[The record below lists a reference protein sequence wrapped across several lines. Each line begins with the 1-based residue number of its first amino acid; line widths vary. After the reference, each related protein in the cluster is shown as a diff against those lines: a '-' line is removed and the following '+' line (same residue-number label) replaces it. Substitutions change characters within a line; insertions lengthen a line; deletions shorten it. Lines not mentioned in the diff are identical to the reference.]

1 MRVYGTLIGIPPAI
15 ILFMEVHYM
24 VYVQNING
32 LPLMPCSEA
41 KARHLLEEHKAV
53 IVSRTPFTIR
63 LKFVVDDIT
72 QPVTLGVDAGYETI
86 GLSAT
91 TETKVLFEAEVR
103 NRTDVVSLMTERRE
117 VRRARRGRLR
127 RRKARFDNRRRGW
140 LPHSVE
146 QRVRTHE
153 SAVRKVCSLLPVTKI
168 VVEVAAF
175 DIQKI
180 NNPDIEGTGY
190 QNGVQKGFENTK
202 AYVRERDNC
211 TCQYCHGNSKDKRL
225 EVHHLQRRADGGSD
239 RPDNLITLCKTCHD
253 KYHAGKIEL
262 TNVKPKMGFNGAAF
276 MTSSRWI
283 LVERLKAEYGDDKVS
298 VTYGYITKCDRED
311 AGLEKT
317 HYIDARCISGNP
329 NAKPNGRVYQIVKH
343 RSHNRKLFKTLTE
356 KGGIRRRNQSARIVH
371 GFRLF
376 DKVICNGEK
385 GYIHG
390 KRTSGYFHVKR
401 FDGTDISKGISYR
414 KLTFVEC
421 ARNLDVRPT

>member
-1 MRVYGTLIGIPPAI
+1 
-15 ILFMEVHYM
+15 M

-41 KARHLLEEHKAV
+41 KARHLLEEHRAV
-53 IVSRTPFTIR
+53 IVDYTPFTIR

-91 TETKVLFEAEVR
+91 TETKILFEAEVK

-117 VRRARRGRLR
+117 VRKARRSRLR
-127 RRKARFDNRRRGW
+127 RRKARFDNRRRTDGW
-140 LPHSVE
+140 LPPSVE

-153 SAVRKVCSLLPVTKI
+153 SAIRKVCSLLPVTKI

-180 NNPDIEGTGY
+180 NNPTIEGTEYQRGRQFGY
-190 QNGVQKGFENTK
+190 ENVK

-211 TCQYCHGNSKDKRL
+211 TCQYCHGKSKDKRL
-225 EVHHLQRRADGGSD
+225 EVHHLVHRADGGSD
-239 RPDNLITLCKTCHD
+239 NPDNLITLCKTCHD
-253 KYHAGKIEL
+253 KYHAGKIKL
-262 TNVKPKMGFNGAAF
+262 TNVKPKSGFKGAAF

-283 LVERLKAEYGDDKVS
+283 LVDRLKTEYGDDKVS
-298 VTYGYITKCDRED
+298 VTYGYITKCDRAD
-311 AGLEKT
+311 AGLEKA
-317 HYIDARCISGNP
+317 HYIDARCISGNL
-329 NAKPNGRVYQIVKH
+329 NVKPNGRVYQIVKH

-356 KGGIRRRNQSARIVH
+356 KGGIRRRNQSARVVH

-376 DKVICNGEK
+376 DKVICNGER

-414 KLTFVEC
+414 KLTFIEC

>member
-1 MRVYGTLIGIPPAI
+1 
-15 ILFMEVHYM
+15 M

-41 KARHLLEEHKAV
+41 KARHLLEEHRAV
-53 IVSRTPFTIR
+53 IVNRTPFTIR

-91 TETKVLFEAEVR
+91 TEKKVLFEAELE
-103 NRTDVVSLMTERRE
+103 NRTDVRKLVE
-117 VRRARRGRLR
+117 ARRSLR
-127 RRKARFDNRRRGW
+127 RSRRNCKTRYRAPRFNNRKRYDDW
-140 LPHSVE
+140 LPPSVE

-153 SAVRKVCSLLPVTKI
+153 SAVKKVCSLLPVTKI

-180 NNPDIEGTGY
+180 NNPDIEGTEY
-190 QNGVQKGFENTK
+190 QNGVQKDFENTK

-211 TCQYCHGNSKDKRL
+211 TCQYCHGKAKDRRL
-225 EVHHLQRRADGGSD
+225 EVHHLVHRSDGGSN

-253 KYHAGKIEL
+253 KYHAGKIKL
-262 TNVKPKMGFNGAAF
+262 TNVKPRTGFRGAAF

-283 LVERLKAEYGDDKVS
+283 LVDRLKAEYEDDKVS

-317 HYIDARCISGNP
+317 HYIDARCISGNS
-329 NAKPNGRVYQIVKH
+329 NAEPNGRVYQMTKCRCHDRQTHEAVAQKRYRKRRCVAVPHRVFGYRHGDIVKA
-343 RSHNRKLFKTLTE
+343 NAKT
-356 KGGIRRRNQSARIVH
+356 GFVQSV
-371 GFRLF
+371 
-376 DKVICNGEK
+376 
-385 GYIHG
+385 
-390 KRTSGYFHVKR
+390 RTRGYFVIGW
-401 FDGTDISKGISYR
+401 FDGSKATDGFSYKRLKLVQHSKS
-414 KLTFVEC
+414 
-421 ARNLDVRPT
+421 LDIR

>member
-1 MRVYGTLIGIPPAI
+1 
-15 ILFMEVHYM
+15 
-24 VYVQNING
+24 
-32 LPLMPCSEA
+32 MPCSEA
-41 KARHLLEEHKAV
+41 KARHLLKEHRAV
-53 IVSRTPFTIR
+53 IVNRTPFTIR
-63 LKFVVDDIT
+63 LNFVVDDIT
-72 QPVTLGVDAGYETI
+72 EPVTLGVDAGYETI

-91 TETKVLFEAEVR
+91 TETKVLFEAEVE
-103 NRTDVVSLMTERRE
+103 NRTDVVGLMTERRE
-117 VRRARRGRLR
+117 VRRARRSRLR
-127 RRKARFDNRRRGW
+127 RRPSRFDNRRRSDGW
-140 LPHSVE
+140 LPPSVE

-153 SAVRKVCSLLPVTKI
+153 NAIRKVCKLLPVTEI
-168 VVEVAAF
+168 IVEVAAF

-180 NNPDIEGTGY
+180 NNPDIEGTDY
-190 QNGVQKGFENTK
+190 QNGRQKGFENTK

-211 TCQYCHGNSKDKRL
+211 TCQYCHGKSKDRRL
-225 EVHHLQRRADGGSD
+225 EVHHLIHRRDGGSD

-253 KYHAGKIEL
+253 KYHAGKIKL
-262 TNVKPKMGFNGAAF
+262 TSVKPKTGFRGAAF
-276 MTSSRWI
+276 MTSSRWT
-283 LVERLKAEYGDDKVS
+283 LVDRLKAEYGDDKVG

-311 AGLEKT
+311 AGLEKV

-356 KGGIRRRNQSARIVH
+356 KGGIRRRNQSARVVH

-376 DKVICNGEK
+376 DKVICNSER

-414 KLTFVEC
+414 KLTFIEC

>member
-1 MRVYGTLIGIPPAI
+1 
-15 ILFMEVHYM
+15 M

-41 KARHLLEEHKAV
+41 KARHLLEEHRAV
-53 IVSRTPFTIR
+53 IVNYTPFTIR

-91 TETKVLFEAEVR
+91 TETKILFEAEVK

-117 VRRARRGRLR
+117 VRKARRSRLR
-127 RRKARFDNRRRGW
+127 RRKARFDNRRRTDGW
-140 LPHSVE
+140 LPPSVE

-153 SAVRKVCSLLPVTKI
+153 SAIRKVCSLLPVTKI

-180 NNPDIEGTGY
+180 NNPDIEGTEY
-190 QNGVQKGFENTK
+190 QNGIQKDFENTK

-211 TCQYCHGNSKDKRL
+211 TCQYCHGKSKDKRL
-225 EVHHLQRRADGGSD
+225 EVHHLVHRADGGSD
-239 RPDNLITLCKTCHD
+239 NPDTLITLCKTCHD
-253 KYHAGKIEL
+253 KYHAGKIKL
-262 TNVKPKMGFNGAAF
+262 TNVKPKSGFKGAAF

-283 LVERLKAEYGDDKVS
+283 LVDRLKTEYGDDKVS

-311 AGLEKT
+311 AGLEKA
-317 HYIDARCISGNP
+317 HYIDARCISGNL
-329 NAKPNGRVYQIVKH
+329 NVKPNGRVYQIVKH

-356 KGGIRRRNQSARIVH
+356 KGGIRRRNQSARVVH

-376 DKVICNGEK
+376 DKVICNGER

-414 KLTFVEC
+414 KLTFIEY
-421 ARNLDVRPT
+421 ASNLDVRPT

>member
-1 MRVYGTLIGIPPAI
+1 
-15 ILFMEVHYM
+15 M

-41 KARHLLEEHKAV
+41 KARHLLEEHRAV
-53 IVSRTPFTIR
+53 IVNRTPFTIR

-91 TETKVLFEAEVR
+91 TETKVLFEAEVK
-103 NRTDVVSLMTERRE
+103 NRTDVVSLMTERRG
-117 VRRARRGRLR
+117 VRRARRSRLR
-127 RRKARFDNRRRGW
+127 RRPSRFDNRRRPDGW
-140 LPHSVE
+140 LAPSVE
-146 QRVRTHE
+146 QRVRTHV
-153 SAVRKVCSLLPVTKI
+153 SAIGKVCSLLPVTKI

-190 QNGVQKGFENTK
+190 QNGIQKGYENVK

-211 TCQYCHGNSKDKRL
+211 TCQHCRGKSKDKRL
-225 EVHHLQRRADGGSD
+225 EVHHLVHRRDGGSD

-253 KYHAGKIEL
+253 KYHAGKIKL
-262 TNVKPKMGFNGAAF
+262 TNIKPKSGFKSATF
-276 MTSSRWI
+276 MTSTRWI
-283 LVERLKAEYGDDKVS
+283 LVNRLKAEYGDDKVS

-329 NAKPNGRVYQIVKH
+329 NAKPNGRAYQIVKH

-356 KGGIRRRNQSARIVH
+356 KGGIRRRNQSARVIN

-376 DKVICNGEK
+376 DKVILNGER

-421 ARNLDVRPT
+421 AHNLDVRPT

>member
-1 MRVYGTLIGIPPAI
+1 
-15 ILFMEVHYM
+15 M

-41 KARHLLEEHKAV
+41 KARHLLKEHRAV
-53 IVSRTPFTIR
+53 IVNRTPFTIR

-72 QPVTLGVDAGYETI
+72 EPVTLGVDAGYETI

-91 TETKVLFEAEVR
+91 TGTKVLFEAEVK
-103 NRTDVVSLMTERRE
+103 NRTDVVGLMTERRE
-117 VRRARRGRLR
+117 VRRARRSCLR
-127 RRKARFDNRRRGW
+127 RRSSRFDNRRRPDGW
-140 LPHSVE
+140 LPPSVE
-146 QRVRTHE
+146 QRIRTHE
-153 SAVRKVCSLLPVTKI
+153 SAIRNVCKLIPVSKI

-180 NNPDIEGTGY
+180 NNPDIEGEGY
-190 QNGVQKGFENTK
+190 QNGAQKGYENVK

-211 TCQYCHGNSKDKRL
+211 TCQYCHGKSKDKRL
-225 EVHHLQRRADGGSD
+225 EVHHLIHRADGGSD
-239 RPDNLITLCKTCHD
+239 TPDNLITLCATCHAR
-253 KYHAGKIEL
+253 YHAGKIKL
-262 TNVKPKMGFNGAAF
+262 TNVKPKSGFKGAAF

-283 LVERLKAEYGDDKVS
+283 LVKRLKVEYGVDKVS

-311 AGLEKT
+311 ADLEKA
-317 HYIDARCISGNP
+317 HCIDARCISGNP
-329 NAKPNGRVYQIVKH
+329 NAEPNGRVYQIVKH
-343 RSHNRKLFKTLTE
+343 RSHNRKLFKTLTT
-356 KGGIRRRNQSARIVH
+356 KGGIRKRNQSDRIVH

-376 DKVICNGEK
+376 DKVICNGER

-421 ARNLDVRPT
+421 ARNLDFF

>member
-1 MRVYGTLIGIPPAI
+1 
-15 ILFMEVHYM
+15 
-24 VYVQNING
+24 
-32 LPLMPCSEA
+32 MPCSEA
-41 KARHLLEEHKAV
+41 KARHLLKEHRAV
-53 IVSRTPFTIR
+53 IVNRTPFTIR
-63 LKFVVDDIT
+63 LNFVVDDIT
-72 QPVTLGVDAGYETI
+72 EPVTLGVDAGYETI

-91 TETKVLFEAEVR
+91 TETKVIFEAEVK
-103 NRTDVVSLMTERRE
+103 NRTDVVGLMTERRE
-117 VRRARRGRLR
+117 VRRARRSRLR
-127 RRKARFDNRRRGW
+127 RRPSRFDNRRRSDGW
-140 LPHSVE
+140 LPPSVE

-153 SAVRKVCSLLPVTKI
+153 NAIRKVCKLLPVTEI
-168 VVEVAAF
+168 IVEVAAF

-180 NNPDIEGTGY
+180 NNPDIEGTDY
-190 QNGVQKGFENTK
+190 QNGRQKGFENTK

-211 TCQYCHGNSKDKRL
+211 TCQYCHGKSKDRRL
-225 EVHHLQRRADGGSD
+225 EVHHLIHRRDGGSN
-239 RPDNLITLCKTCHD
+239 RPENLITLCKTCHD
-253 KYHAGKIEL
+253 KYHAGKIKL
-262 TNVKPKMGFNGAAF
+262 TSVKPKTGFRGAAF
-276 MTSSRWI
+276 MTSSRWT
-283 LVERLKAEYGDDKVS
+283 LVDRLKAEYGDDKVG

-311 AGLEKT
+311 AGLEKV

-329 NAKPNGRVYQIVKH
+329 NAKPNGRVHQIVKH

-356 KGGIRRRNQSARIVH
+356 KGGIRRRNQSARVVH

-376 DKVICNGEK
+376 DKVICNSER

>member
-1 MRVYGTLIGIPPAI
+1 MP
-15 ILFMEVHYM
+15 
-24 VYVQNING
+24 YVQNING

-53 IVSRTPFTIR
+53 IVNHTPFTIR
-63 LKFVVDDIT
+63 LNFVVDDIT

-91 TETKVLFEAEVR
+91 TETKVLFEAELENKLNVR
-103 NRTDVVSLMTERRE
+103 KHVESRRE
-117 VRRARRGRLR
+117 LRRGRR
-127 RRKARFDNRRRGW
+127 NRKTRYHAPRFDNRRRPDDW
-140 LPHSVE
+140 LPPSVE

-153 SAVRKVCSLLPVTKI
+153 SAIRMVCKLLPVTKI

-180 NNPDIEGTGY
+180 NNPDIEGEGY
-190 QNGVQKGFENTK
+190 QRGRQCGFENVK

-211 TCQYCHGNSKDKRL
+211 TCQHCRGKSKDRRL
-225 EVHHLQRRADGGSD
+225 EVHHLQRRADGGSN
-239 RPDNLITLCKTCHD
+239 RPENLITLCATCHA
-253 KYHAGKIEL
+253 KYHAGQIKL
-262 TNVKPKMGFNGAAF
+262 TNVKPRIGFRGAAF
-276 MTSSRWI
+276 MTSTRWA
-283 LVERLKAEYGDDKVS
+283 LVNRLKTEYGEDKVS
-298 VTYGYITKCDRED
+298 VTYGYITKYVRED

-329 NAKPNGRVYQIVKH
+329 NAKPNGRVYKIVKH
-343 RSHNRKLFKTLTE
+343 RSHNRKLFKTLTT
-356 KGGIRRRNQSARIVH
+356 KGGIRKRNQSDRIVH

-376 DKVICNGEK
+376 DKVICNGER

-414 KLTFVEC
+414 KLTFIEC

>member
-1 MRVYGTLIGIPPAI
+1 
-15 ILFMEVHYM
+15 M

-41 KARHLLEEHKAV
+41 KARHLLEEHRAV
-53 IVSRTPFTIR
+53 IVNRTPFTIR

-91 TETKVLFEAEVR
+91 TETKVLFEAEVK
-103 NRTDVVSLMTERRE
+103 NRTDVVSLMTERRG
-117 VRRARRGRLR
+117 VRRARRSRLR
-127 RRKARFDNRRRGW
+127 RRPSRFDNRRRPDGW
-140 LPHSVE
+140 LAPSVE
-146 QRVRTHE
+146 QRVRTHV
-153 SAVRKVCSLLPVTKI
+153 SAIGKVCSLLPVTKI

-190 QNGVQKGFENTK
+190 QNGIQKGYENVK

-211 TCQYCHGNSKDKRL
+211 TCQHCRGKSKDKRL
-225 EVHHLQRRADGGSD
+225 EVHHLVHRRDGGSD

-253 KYHAGKIEL
+253 KYHAGKIKL
-262 TNVKPKMGFNGAAF
+262 TNIKPKSGFKSATF
-276 MTSSRWI
+276 MTSTRWI
-283 LVERLKAEYGDDKVS
+283 LVNRLKAEYGDDKVS

-329 NAKPNGRVYQIVKH
+329 NAKPNGRAYQIVKH

-356 KGGIRRRNQSARIVH
+356 KGGIRRRNQSARVVH

-376 DKVICNGEK
+376 DKVICNDEW

-414 KLTFVEC
+414 KLTFIEC

>member
-1 MRVYGTLIGIPPAI
+1 
-15 ILFMEVHYM
+15 M

-41 KARHLLEEHKAV
+41 KARHLLEEHRAV
-53 IVSRTPFTIR
+53 IVNYTPFTIR
-63 LKFVVDDIT
+63 LNFVVDDIT
-72 QPVTLGVDAGYETI
+72 QPVTLGVDAGYKTI

-91 TETKVLFEAEVR
+91 TETKVLFEAELE

-117 VRRARRGRLR
+117 VRRARRSRLR
-127 RRKARFDNRRRGW
+127 RRPARFDNRRRPDGW
-140 LPHSVE
+140 LPPSVE

-153 SAVRKVCSLLPVTKI
+153 NAIRKVCSLLPVTKI
-168 VVEVAAF
+168 IVEVAAF

-180 NNPDIEGTGY
+180 NNPDIEGTDY
-190 QNGVQKGFENTK
+190 QNGAQKGYENVK

-211 TCQYCHGNSKDKRL
+211 TCQYCHGKSKDRRL
-225 EVHHLQRRADGGSD
+225 EVHHLVHRRDGGSN
-239 RPDNLITLCKTCHD
+239 RPENLITLCTTCHA
-253 KYHAGKIEL
+253 KYHAGQIKL
-262 TNVKPKMGFNGAAF
+262 SNVKPKSGFRGAAF
-276 MTSSRWI
+276 MTSTRWT
-283 LVERLKAEYGDDKVS
+283 LVERLKAEYGNDKVN

-329 NAKPNGRVYQIVKH
+329 NAKPNDRVYQIVKH
-343 RSHNRKLFKTLTE
+343 RSHNRKLFKTLTA
-356 KGGIRRRNQSARIVH
+356 KGGIRKRNQSDRIVH

-376 DKVICNGEK
+376 DKVICNGER

-421 ARNLDVRPT
+421 ARNLDIF